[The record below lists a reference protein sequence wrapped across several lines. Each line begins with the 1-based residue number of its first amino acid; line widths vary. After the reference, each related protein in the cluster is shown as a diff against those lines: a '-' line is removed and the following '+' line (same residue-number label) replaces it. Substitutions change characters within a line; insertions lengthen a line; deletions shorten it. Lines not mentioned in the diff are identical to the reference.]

1 MSVPGD
7 PGLEAGLKAAKHDL
21 ETATTEAENLRS
33 ALGKLLQAAYEAAGD
48 NMPNLELQDTAGE
61 AYRYTLNL
69 LKAGPG
75 GAAGEEQDRQNRE
88 GAGPQSEVPAG
99 TAPDEV
105 TAARQ
110 RDRLLAAVHEAVRG
124 GPPAAED
131 RAAYNYAAATAD
143 LAGLPDRDAG
153 ASEEGGLAD
162 QLGQARAENAGLAE
176 EASRLK
182 TGLVTLAAAA
192 GEDAGEAAADLDS
205 EDGVAKAV
213 RFFAAQLQA
222 VPQAAVPAG
231 TAAPAA
237 EGENYQALG
246 DIVRLVY
253 EASGEEMPDLATED
267 GAAKAAQFL
276 AGQES
281 EVPAGTAPD
290 GVTAAWQRDRLLG
303 AVHEA
308 VRGGPPAAEDRAAY
322 NYAAATADLA
332 GLPDRQNREGAE
344 VSADTAAPA
353 AEGENYQALGDIVRL
368 IYEASG
374 EEMPDL
380 ATEDGAAKAAQF
392 LASQEAAVP
401 AGAAAA
407 LAGAIRAAYAACG
420 GGAPN
425 LETGDGQ
432 DTAQKFLVERMKK
445 LADLETCRAPGAVA
459 DGAFIR
465 VIYETSGEE
474 MPDLET
480 PEGYAHAHTEALSDL
495 KASVR
500 RRPEEDEVSTD
511 TSAPAADGG
520 GGENHP
526 SLGGIDP
533 SLGDIV
539 RLVYEASGEE
549 MPDLATEDGA
559 AKAAQFLAGRQAVLA
574 GEVKE
579 IEKAFE
585 LRSSNAEKASDGLRK
600 KARDAM
606 DLFKALA
613 VPIEAAFDNAG
624 EAAPELDTPEG
635 VEAVGK
641 FFEALR
647 VRGAAGEQDR
657 GRGSRARR
665 AASRTSSARPGRRT
679 PAGKFFEALRVRGA
693 AGLPDR
699 DAGASEEGGLADQLG
714 QARAENAGLAEEASR
729 LKTGLVTLAAAAG
742 EDAGEAA
749 ADLDSEDGVAK
760 AVRFFAAQLQ
770 AVPQAAVST
779 GTAAHPPLAGAVQA
793 IYDSAGGRPPPKT
806 ARPSRGHRGSR
817 PDRDARGP
825 ARPPRRAQKRR
836 AGSSSSVSKP
846 AAHAGRRRAGPH
858 GGPRR
863 NRRTPRRPCSCP
875 RGQEQGRP
883 VAAYRADRRG
893 HVALRR
899 RGWGLVDPQDSQGV
913 LGSRAGRG
921 GPAGRQRHGD
931 ERGPRGGERAAAGKA
946 LGNRGR
952 EGQRRQPGRRGAGRD
967 TAGQGQRQETTGR
980 VHTRLRSGPARETAQ
995 NSALRCGPRPGLRR
1009 SARRCPPGGVIL
1021 PSVISVRAAPAR
1033 YP

>member
-21 ETATTEAENLRS
+21 ETATTEAENLKN
-33 ALGKLLQAAYEAAGD
+33 ALGKLLRAAYEAAGEE
-48 NMPNLELQDTAGE
+48 MPDLELQDTAGE

-69 LKAGPG
+69 LEAGPG
-75 GAAGEEQDRQNRE
+75 GAAAGEQDRDA

-99 TAPDEV
+99 TAADGD

-110 RDRLLAAVHEAVRG
+110 RDRLLAAVHVAVRG

-131 RAAYNYAAATAD
+131 REAYNFDEATAD

-182 TGLVTLAAAA
+182 TGLGTLAAAA

-222 VPQAAVPAG
+222 VPQAAVSAG

-246 DIVRLVY
+246 
-253 EASGEEMPDLATED
+253 
-267 GAAKAAQFL
+267 GA
-276 AGQES
+276 
-281 EVPAGTAPD
+281 
-290 GVTAAWQRDRLLG
+290 
-303 AVHEA
+303 
-308 VRGGPPAAEDRAAY
+308 
-322 NYAAATADLA
+322 
-332 GLPDRQNREGAE
+332 
-344 VSADTAAPA
+344 
-353 AEGENYQALGDIVRL
+353 VRL

-380 ATEDGAAKAAQF
+380 ATEDGAAKAARF

-465 VIYETSGEE
+465 LIYETSGEE

-480 PEGYAHAHTEALSDL
+480 PEGYAHAHSEALAEL
-495 KASVR
+495 KASLH

-511 TSAPAADGG
+511 TAAPAADGG

-526 SLGGIDP
+526 SLGGI
-533 SLGDIV
+533 V
-539 RLVYEASGEE
+539 RLIYDVSGEE

-574 GEVKE
+574 GDVAA
-579 IEKAFE
+579 IEKAVG
-585 LRSSNAEKASDGLRK
+585 LRSSNAEKAAGGLRK
-600 KARDAM
+600 TARDAM

-624 EAAPELDTPEG
+624 LPHRDLATPEG
-635 VEAVGK
+635 VKAVGEL
-641 FFEALR
+641 FEALR
-647 VRGAAGEQDR
+647 VRGAAGEQ
-657 GRGSRARR
+657 
-665 AASRTSSARPGRRT
+665 
-679 PAGKFFEALRVRGA
+679 VRE
-693 AGLPDR
+693 
-699 DAGASEEGGLADQLG
+699 AGAS
-714 QARAENAGLAEEASR
+714 
-729 LKTGLVTLAAAAG
+729 
-742 EDAGEAA
+742 
-749 ADLDSEDGVAK
+749 
-760 AVRFFAAQLQ
+760 
-770 AVPQAAVST
+770 QAAVST
-779 GTAAHPPLAGAVQA
+779 GTAADSTLAGAVRA
-793 IYDSAGGRPPPKT
+793 AYDSAGEAAPELDTPEGAEAARRFLVERIEATPDDDARAASPAGQEAEVPAGTAPDEVTAAWQRNRLLDAVHEAVRGGPPRTAEDREAYNFEEATKDLKEAGLQDRDAGASQAAVSTGTAAPAAEGENYQALGGVVRLIYEASGEEMPDLVDRGRRRHGGAIPRRTARRAPRSPRCRPARRRTRTQRRGKGTSSSTRSTRPCAAGRPPPKT
-806 ARPSRGHRGSR
+806 ARPTTS
-817 PDRDARGP
+817 P
-825 ARPPRRAQKRR
+825 RPPRISPASGTATTGTRSRA
-836 AGSSSSVSKP
+836 
-846 AAHAGRRRAGPH
+846 
-858 GGPRR
+858 
-863 NRRTPRRPCSCP
+863 RRT
-875 RGQEQGRP
+875 
-883 VAAYRADRRG
+883 A
-893 HVALRR
+893 
-899 RGWGLVDPQDSQGV
+899 
-913 LGSRAGRG
+913 SRNSSAR
-921 GPAGRQRHGD
+921 
-931 ERGPRGGERAAAGKA
+931 
-946 LGNRGR
+946 
-952 EGQRRQPGRRGAGRD
+952 PGRI
-967 TAGQGQRQETTGR
+967 
-980 VHTRLRSGPARETAQ
+980 LMK
-995 NSALRCGPRPGLRR
+995 
-1009 SARRCPPGGVIL
+1009 PPG
-1021 PSVISVRAAPAR
+1021 RTPA
-1033 YP
+1033 

>member
-21 ETATTEAENLRS
+21 ETATTEAENLKS
-33 ALGKLLQAAYEAAGD
+33 ALGKLLAAAYEAAGD
-48 NMPNLELQDTAGE
+48 NMPNLELQDTAGK

-75 GAAGEEQDRQNRE
+75 GAAGEEQDRDA
-88 GAGPQSEVPAG
+88 GAGPQSEVPDG

-105 TAARQ
+105 TAAR
-110 RDRLLAAVHEAVRG
+110 
-124 GPPAAED
+124 
-131 RAAYNYAAATAD
+131 
-143 LAGLPDRDAG
+143 
-153 ASEEGGLAD
+153 
-162 QLGQARAENAGLAE
+162 
-176 EASRLK
+176 
-182 TGLVTLAAAA
+182 
-192 GEDAGEAAADLDS
+192 
-205 EDGVAKAV
+205 
-213 RFFAAQLQA
+213 
-222 VPQAAVPAG
+222 
-231 TAAPAA
+231 
-237 EGENYQALG
+237 
-246 DIVRLVY
+246 
-253 EASGEEMPDLATED
+253 
-267 GAAKAAQFL
+267 
-276 AGQES
+276 
-281 EVPAGTAPD
+281 
-290 GVTAAWQRDRLLG
+290 QRDRLLG

-322 NYAAATADLA
+322 NYAEATADLA
-332 GLPDRQNREGAE
+332 GLPDRDAGASEEGAE
-344 VSADTAAPA
+344 VSADTSAPA

-380 ATEDGAAKAAQF
+380 ATEDGAAKAARF

-401 AGAAAA
+401 DGAAAA

-480 PEGYAHAHTEALSDL
+480 PEGYAHAHTKALSDL

-624 EAAPELDTPEG
+624 EAAPNLETPEG

-657 GRGSRARR
+657 EAGASEEGGLADQLGQARAENAGLAEEASRLKTGLVTLAAAAGEDAGEAAADLDSEDGVAKAVRFFAAQLQAVPQAAVSADTAAPAAEGENYQALGDIVRLIYEASGEEMPDLATEDGAAKAAQFLAGQESEVPAGTAPDEDTAARQRDRLLGAVHEAVRGGPPAAEDR
-665 AASRTSSARPGRRT
+665 AAYNYA
-679 PAGKFFEALRVRGA
+679 EATADL

-770 AVPQAAVST
+770 AVPQAAVPAD
-779 GTAAHPPLAGAVQA
+779 TAAHPPLAGAVQA
-793 IYDSAGGRPPPKT
+793 IYDSAGQECPNLETPEGAEEARRFLVERIEATPDDDARALMAARGETAELRDALVLARAGKNKGGPWRRIVRIAAVMLLCAAVGGGWWTHKT
-806 ARPSRGHRGSR
+806 AKESWEA
-817 PDRDARGP
+817 AR
-825 ARPPRRAQKRR
+825 AAEAQ
-836 AGSSSSVSKP
+836 
-846 AAHAGRRRAGPH
+846 
-858 GGPRR
+858 
-863 NRRTPRRPCSCP
+863 
-875 RGQEQGRP
+875 
-883 VAAYRADRRG
+883 RADN
-893 HVALRR
+893 A
-899 RGWGLVDPQDSQGV
+899 
-913 LGSRAGRG
+913 
-921 GPAGRQRHGD
+921 
-931 ERGPRGGERAAAGKA
+931 
-946 LGNRGR
+946 
-952 EGQRRQPGRRGAGRD
+952 
-967 TAGQGQRQETTGR
+967 TAM
-980 VHTRLRSGPARETAQ
+980 
-995 NSALRCGPRPGLRR
+995 SA
-1009 SARRCPPGGVIL
+1009 
-1021 PSVISVRAAPAR
+1021 VRAAENARLREKLSGIEAERDNAGSLAGEAQAETRLVRANAKKLLAAFTHACEVVPREKRRKIALCAAALAQACAALPAEVR
-1033 YP
+1033 PEVSFCRP